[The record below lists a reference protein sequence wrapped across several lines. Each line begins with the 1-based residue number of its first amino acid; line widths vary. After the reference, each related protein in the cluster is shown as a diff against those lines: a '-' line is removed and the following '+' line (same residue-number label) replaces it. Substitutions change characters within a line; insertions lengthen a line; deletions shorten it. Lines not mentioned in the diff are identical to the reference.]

1 MTGQPLI
8 RPKIKTHKKLCKEN
22 GIKYVGTP
30 VSKPVDP
37 GRQTTIIIIYVVLR
51 SSHTNECTIY

>member
-8 RPKIKTHKKLCKEN
+8 QHKIKTYKKLCIEN
-22 GIKYVGTP
+22 GIKYVGIP
-30 VSKPVDP
+30 VSKPVCP
-37 GRQTTIIIIYVVLR
+37 GRQTAIIIIYIVLR